1 MDTTTSPQADKRADG
16 PVRAWLSRQPEWLAQ
31 MIAIAITWVCV
42 LLCVLVMM
50 VVIQAL
56 GG

>member
-1 MDTTTSPQADKRADG
+1 MDTTTSPQAGKRADG
-16 PVRAWLSRQPEWLAQ
+16 PMRAWLERQPEWIAQ